1 MTYCLIFSILHATCR
16 RHQNNKNKKMNNGSY
31 SEINFAR
38 SDNKVTILK
47 LEATC
52 VKQFMTVVIHLAV
65 FINNRFISN

>member
-1 MTYCLIFSILHATCR
+1 
-16 RHQNNKNKKMNNGSY
+16 MNNGSY

-47 LEATC
+47 LEATR

-65 FINNRFISN
+65 FISNQFISN